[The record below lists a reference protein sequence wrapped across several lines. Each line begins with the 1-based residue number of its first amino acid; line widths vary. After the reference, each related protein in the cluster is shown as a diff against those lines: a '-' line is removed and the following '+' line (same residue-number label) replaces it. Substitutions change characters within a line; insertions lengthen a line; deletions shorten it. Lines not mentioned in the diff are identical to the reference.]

1 LSKDKKKSDWIGN
14 GLGDEVQVAP
24 TAPPSKI
31 IQFSDMELGLES
43 PENDPASTTRPEI
56 TLPDHLNGQNTVPQA
71 AEPFQPASWH
81 DTIPA
86 EQPADGP
93 TKVWEP
99 GTRAEDKY
107 MPLTKRLDTG
117 ELMRRLAQATSEKN
131 PPQTHTVTEEQD
143 FSIDPPTIPLQQR
156 SKKITK
162 EQEFQ
167 PQPTP
172 VKGLRPLPQQ
182 PAPMQL
188 EVITNAETL
197 SPAVEP
203 PIDLVSR
210 TKKPSGRASPSRIP
224 PAQAASAPPVAPTS
238 LRLDAPSRVNI
249 RMVGQISPRS
259 VVQMMTQPGS
269 IIAEQYRV
277 LALKLKERADIRVI
291 SVLTPSDDV
300 EGSAVAANIALA
312 LAEGSRITVVLVD
325 ANLRRSRVGD
335 LFGIVVRSEDLAQQL
350 RYHQRHPDVPW
361 DVLGIGKTFN
371 ILPALPM
378 GVNPSALLNSETMW
392 ELLHELRQEFDYI
405 VLTTPPVMEAAD
417 AVILQDHADGAILAA
432 GAGTTRQDVLRAS
445 LSRLGEGKV
454 VGTVLLNV
462 KKLPRIQ

>member
-1 LSKDKKKSDWIGN
+1 
-14 GLGDEVQVAP
+14 
-24 TAPPSKI
+24 
-31 IQFSDMELGLES
+31 
-43 PENDPASTTRPEI
+43 
-56 TLPDHLNGQNTVPQA
+56 
-71 AEPFQPASWH
+71 
-81 DTIPA
+81 
-86 EQPADGP
+86 
-93 TKVWEP
+93 
-99 GTRAEDKY
+99 
-107 MPLTKRLDTG
+107 
-117 ELMRRLAQATSEKN
+117 
-131 PPQTHTVTEEQD
+131 
-143 FSIDPPTIPLQQR
+143 
-156 SKKITK
+156 
-162 EQEFQ
+162 
-167 PQPTP
+167 
-172 VKGLRPLPQQ
+172 
-182 PAPMQL
+182 
-188 EVITNAETL
+188 
-197 SPAVEP
+197 
-203 PIDLVSR
+203 
-210 TKKPSGRASPSRIP
+210 
-224 PAQAASAPPVAPTS
+224 
-238 LRLDAPSRVNI
+238 
-249 RMVGQISPRS
+249 
-259 VVQMMTQPGS
+259 MMTQPGS